1 MEIKSVELFHTPESW
16 TELQDWIEGHTGSER
31 AVATVAAV
39 MAWNLAASLTND
51 KETKD
56 AV

>member
-1 MEIKSVELFHTPESW
+1 MEIKPVELFHTPASW

-39 MAWNLAASLTND
+39 MAWNLAASLTNE
-51 KETKD
+51 KEID
-56 AV
+56 NG